1 MQESLLKVV
10 ELVNEM
16 SPFLLLGFLF
26 AGILHVFIPGAV
38 YSRYL
43 SGHSF
48 RSVFYAALLGVPL
61 PLCSCGVIPT
71 AMGLRKEGASKG
83 ATVSFLIAT
92 PETGVDSIAAT
103 YSLMGLPFAIVRP
116 IVAFCTSLF
125 AGTLVNTFDKDKEGE
140 VIEVSEEDTKCSCGC
155 GCHDCCDDDD
165 DCCCGDHDDCCCGD
179 HDDCCCG
186 DHDDCC
192 GEHRHEKHEGCCC
205 GKKSETNGFFSKCVE
220 ALRYGY
226 IEMMGDI
233 GKWLVVGLVIAG
245 LITVFVPD
253 SFFTIF
259 KGNTL
264 LSMLLVMCIAIPMYI
279 CATGSIP
286 IAVALIMKGLTPGAA
301 LVLLMAGPACNM
313 ASLIVINRVLGKK
326 TQCLYLMSIIFGAF
340 VAGNIIDLM
349 PTEWFMPTL
358 MSTDCCEKETS
369 WFNWLCTGVLCA
381 LLLYAAFRH
390 IMAGCGHNHVLKSS
404 KHHDHDCCHEHNHD
418 CCQNEGAEEKEET
431 THEFKIKG
439 LNCSH
444 CAAKAKG
451 ALEALPGV
459 ESATVNHVNNSAV
472 ITGIFDK
479 EAITAAL
486 KDFGFTAEF

>member
-1 MQESLLKVV
+1 M

-140 VIEVSEEDTKCSCGC
+140 VIEVSEEDTKCHCGC
-155 GCHDCCDDDD
+155 GHDKKEHKHEGENCCCGGHGHEEHS
-165 DCCCGDHDDCCCGD
+165 DCCCGDHD
-179 HDDCCCG
+179 HDDCC
-186 DHDDCC
+186 
-192 GEHRHEKHEGCCC
+192 ENKAEG
-205 GKKSETNGFFSKCVE
+205 KGFFSKCVE

-226 IEMMGDI
+226 VEMMGDI

-253 SFFTIF
+253 SFFTVF

-326 TQCLYLMSIIFGAF
+326 TQCLYLMSIILGAF

-358 MSTDCCEKETS
+358 MSSDCCEKETS

-381 LLLYAAFRH
+381 LLLYAAFKH
-390 IMAGCGHNHVLKSS
+390 IMAGCDHHHSHESNN
-404 KHHDHDCCHEHNHD
+404 HHDHGCCHEHNHD
-418 CCQNEGAEEKEET
+418 CCHDEGAEAKEET

-472 ITGIFDK
+472 ITGTFDK